1 MSNPYKIKYV
11 KDIIGLSNNV
21 INGNHYL
28 NVYFIMVDDINF
40 VSTTID
46 SSQFFSPIGGR
57 GMTNAMINRF
67 KGNFNGDGYVVKN
80 LTINTPND
88 NNTSLFG
95 NIENATIQNIG
106 VDNGYFV
113 GSYNS
118 GGLVG
123 YATNSTIQNSFSK
136 SYVSINNSSSA
147 SNCGGLVGFLNNSVI
162 NNCYAIC

>member
-1 MSNPYKIKYV
+1 MKKSFIALCFLLISFPSFSQFSGGDGTLSNPYKIKYV
-11 KDIIGLSNNV
+11 KDIIELSNNV

-88 NNTSLFG
+88 NNTS
-95 NIENATIQNIG
+95 
-106 VDNGYFV
+106 
-113 GSYNS
+113 
-118 GGLVG
+118 
-123 YATNSTIQNSFSK
+123 SFWQ
-136 SYVSINNSSSA
+136 Y
-147 SNCGGLVGFLNNSVI
+147 
-162 NNCYAIC
+162 